1 MQAQTQALHK
11 GLSRVWL
18 LWGAILGSLVIYLL
32 IVQAVAPAGRPLVGR
47 EVGGM
52 RVELL
57 LFGLAL
63 LVFLFAGALRRALLA
78 RRPAPGQVVADDRI
92 VQTALSRYVVAVIV
106 SNALVESVG
115 ILALVL
121 YFVGVPSDTVYSLIL
136 LTALGMLLLRPRW
149 SELDALAA
157 ALRRG

>member
-1 MQAQTQALHK
+1 MQEQTQALRK

-18 LWGAILGSLVIYLL
+18 LWGAILGSLVVYLL
-32 IVQAVAPAGRPLVGR
+32 IVQVVAPAGRPMIGR
-47 EVGGM
+47 EVGGL

-63 LVFLFAGALRRALLA
+63 LVFLFAGLLRRAMLA
-78 RRPAPGQVVADDRI
+78 RPPAPGPEATDARI
-92 VQTALSRYVVAVIV
+92 VQTALSRYFVAVVV

-149 SELDALAA
+149 SELDALAD